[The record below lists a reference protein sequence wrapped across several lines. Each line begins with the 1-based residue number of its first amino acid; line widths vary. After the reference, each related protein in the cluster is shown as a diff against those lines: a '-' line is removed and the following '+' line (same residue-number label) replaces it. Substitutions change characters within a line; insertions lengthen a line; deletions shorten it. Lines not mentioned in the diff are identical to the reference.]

1 MQLNNPPVTVNP
13 EDYFRYYCKDSKAIE
28 MFYKYVD
35 MVING
40 EVESYEQTVN
50 YLKEEIRSPESE
62 VEDLE
67 DDRDELLI
75 RIRDLKEELEQLENK
90 LGG

>member
-1 MQLNNPPVTVNP
+1 
-13 EDYFRYYCKDSKAIE
+13 
-28 MFYKYVD
+28 
-35 MVING
+35 
-40 EVESYEQTVN
+40 
-50 YLKEEIRSPESE
+50 

>member
-1 MQLNNPPVTVNP
+1 
-13 EDYFRYYCKDSKAIE
+13 
-28 MFYKYVD
+28 